1 MEWIVVKTVLSLAG
15 VLALMIGVVLVLK
28 KVLAVGRNSDSGVVE
43 MKLIGTMA
51 LQPKRSVSLL
61 KVMNRVL
68 ILGITEEGVQTLGEI
83 ADEQSIKAIEE
94 KLAQRDAP
102 AKWSRHDATNPSFA
116 RALALQLGRLTAK
129 GAS

>member
-28 KVLAVGRNSDSGVVE
+28 KVLTVGRNAGSGVVE

-68 ILGITEEGVQTLGEI
+68 ILGITEEGIQTLGEI
-83 ADEQSIKAIEE
+83 ADEQSIKEIEE
-94 KLAQRDAP
+94 KLAQREAP
-102 AKWSRHDATNPSFA
+102 AKWSRNDATSPSFA